1 MSPNDNAAERPRS
14 MSALAAI
21 TENMAVIEFDQAGRI
36 TSINEHALRLFG
48 HQRENLLGRSR
59 EELVNKQTATS
70 EAYRSGWERVL
81 SGVPHQGEFE
91 HRKANGQVLYLRGTQ
106 VPVLN
111 EEKLVTSILQ
121 VCTDITKAKQKAL
134 EDEARLTAMSR
145 SQSVVEFDLQGKVIT
160 ANANFLHLMG
170 YALDEI
176 AGQPHDL
183 LVSENEADKVASRA
197 LWQQLLAGEPQTG
210 EYLRMGKDGKKTFVQ
225 GTYNPILD
233 LDGLV
238 CKAIFFF
245 TDITKTKEAELR
257 NQARSQ
263 AMLGSACYLEV
274 DNAGVIVDANDR
286 FAAAMGY
293 TRSEL
298 LGRAESAYL
307 FPEDLASPERAA
319 MWLTLRG
326 GKTHSSDIR
335 FRGANDKEVWL
346 STAVSGMR
354 DLGGQ
359 IDRFMQ
365 IGIDVT
371 QERMI
376 RLESEGKLGA
386 ISRSQAVI
394 EFDLQ
399 GRVLHANENFLK
411 LMKYSLDDIVGR
423 HHRMFVTPQQAASA
437 EYHAFWER
445 LGRGEYESGEFLR
458 VGRDGKEVWIHAT
471 YNPILSPTGKPVK
484 VVKFAA
490 DITDQKMHSAE
501 HKAQVEAIDKGQA
514 VIEFDLDG
522 KVLWANRNFLAS
534 MGYTLREIQG
544 QHHSIFCTTEYV
556 QSAEYR
562 DFWLKLGEGQFVSGR
577 FARLGKFNREVFIQA
592 TYNPILDLNGR
603 VTKIIKYAHDITKEV
618 LLQRLV
624 NARSK
629 DMSDSVEHLVAS
641 IGQIA
646 KNSLMAAEL
655 AHETTQ
661 AARNGHEALQRSISS
676 IENIQ
681 SSSMKMAEIVR
692 VIGEIANQTNLLAFN
707 AAIEAARAGQHGVGF
722 SVVAGEVRKLAERSS
737 LAAREIATLIDE
749 SVMHITQGATVSKV
763 VTASFDGILNAV
775 GRTGSSVE
783 AIASATE
790 SQRQLA
796 ELVSGTIEQLK
807 ALES

>member
-1 MSPNDNAAERPRS
+1 MSPNDNAADRPRFK
-14 MSALAAI
+14 SALAAI
-21 TENMAVIEFDQAGRI
+21 TENMAVIEFDLSGKIA
-36 TSINEHALRLFG
+36 SINDHALRLFG
-48 HQRENLLGRSR
+48 HQRETLIGHPRD
-59 EELVNKQTATS
+59 ELVRKEVADS
-70 EAYRSGWERVL
+70 AAYRSAWELVL
-81 SGVPHQGEFE
+81 TGIPHQSEFE
-91 HRKANGQVLYLRGTQ
+91 HRRANGQVLHLRGTL
-106 VPVLN
+106 VPILN
-111 EEKLVTSILQ
+111 EAKAVTSVLQ
-121 VCTDITKAKQKAL
+121 VCTDITKAKQKAM
-134 EDEARLTAMSR
+134 EDEARLAAMSR
-145 SQSVVEFDLQGKVIT
+145 SQCVVEFDLQGRVLA
-160 ANANFLHLMG
+160 ANANFLQTMA
-170 YALDEI
+170 YTLDEI
-176 AGQPHDL
+176 LGQPHDIFL
-183 LVSENEADKVASRA
+183 SPNEADKPATRA
-197 LWQQLLAGEPQTG
+197 FWQSLLGGEHQSG
-210 EYLRMGKDGKKTFVQ
+210 EYLRVGKGSKPVWTQ
-225 GTYNPILD
+225 GTYNPIVD
-233 LDGLV
+233 LDGHTNKVIL
-238 CKAIFFF
+238 FF
-245 TDITKTKEAELR
+245 TDITKAKESELR
-257 NQARSQ
+257 NQARFQ
-263 AMLGSACYLEV
+263 AMLNSACYIEV
-274 DNAGVIVDANDR
+274 DSDGVILDANEL
-286 FAAAMGY
+286 FASAMGY
-293 TRSEL
+293 TRDEL
-298 LGRAESAYL
+298 LGRNENSLL
-307 FPEDLASPERAA
+307 FPEDLAGTARATA
-319 MWLTLRG
+319 WQHLRE
-326 GKTHSSDIR
+326 GKILSSD
-335 FRGANDKEVWL
+335 FRRKGANDKEVWL
-346 STAVSGMR
+346 AAAVSGMR
-354 DLGGQ
+354 NLDGR

-365 IGIDVT
+365 IGLDVT
-371 QERMI
+371 KDRML
-376 RLESEGKLGA
+376 RLEAEGKLGA
-386 ISRSQAVI
+386 ISRSQAII

-399 GRVLHANENFLK
+399 GRVLHANENFLQ

-423 HHRMFVTPQQAASA
+423 HHRMFVTQQHAASP

-445 LGRGEYESGEFLR
+445 LSRGEYESGEFLR
-458 VGRDGKEVWIHAT
+458 IGRDGREVWIQAT
-471 YNPILSPTGKPVK
+471 YNPILDPMGKPLK

-490 DITDQKMHSAE
+490 DITGQKMRSAE

-522 KVLWANRNFLAS
+522 KVLCANRNFLAS

-544 QHHSIFCTTEYV
+544 QHHSMFCTNEYV

-577 FARLGKFNREVFIQA
+577 FARVGKFNREVFIQA

-603 VTKIIKYAHDITKEV
+603 VTKVIKYAHDITKEV

-629 DMSDSVEHLVAS
+629 EMSDSVEHLVAS

-646 KNSLMAAEL
+646 QNSLMAAEM

-661 AARNGHEALQRSISS
+661 AARNGHEALQRSIAS

-681 SSSMKMAEIVR
+681 SSAMKMAEIVR

-737 LAAREIATLIDE
+737 QAAREIATLIDE

-796 ELVSGTIEQLK
+796 ELVSGTIDQLK